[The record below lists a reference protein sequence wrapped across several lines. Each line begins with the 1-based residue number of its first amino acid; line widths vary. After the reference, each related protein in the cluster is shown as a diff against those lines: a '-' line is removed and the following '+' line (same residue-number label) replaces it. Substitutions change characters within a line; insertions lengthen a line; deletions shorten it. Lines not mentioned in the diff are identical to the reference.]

1 MARKVVLDVFAADEP
16 MLLLKG
22 AVDALNRRKDFS
34 FILTGKKDVILK
46 ELSKFKYDEKRVEI
60 INAEQVIESAERPS
74 EAVLAKRDSSLI
86 KAIMCLKND
95 DEAVGMISAGNTGAC
110 LAGCAALLGRLTG
123 VIYPTLAAMLPTAG
137 EHFVCL
143 LDCGAMV
150 DCTPKQL
157 AQFAVMGSTLESAMY
172 GISSPKVA
180 LLNVGTERGKGDA
193 LSKEAYE
200 ELLKLPINFV
210 GNMEARE
217 VLSGK
222 YDVAVC
228 DGFAGNM
235 VLKGI
240 EGSALFTVKLM
251 VESMKS
257 NLLQEKDKI
266 RKITGDVLKQI
277 DLSALLG
284 GVLLG
289 VKKPVVKVH
298 GNSTD
303 ETIPNAVEQ
312 LLALHDGGIIEKT
325 MELLNIIKES

>member
-1 MARKVVLDVFAADEP
+1 MNRKILLDVFAADEP

-22 AVDALNRRKDFS
+22 AVDALGRRDDFTL
-34 FILTGKKDVILK
+34 IITGKE
-46 ELSKFKYDEKRVEI
+46 ELIKAELDKYDYDKDRIEI
-60 INAEQVIESAERPS
+60 LNAEQVIESGERPS
-74 EAVLAKRDSSLI
+74 DALLSKRDSSL
-86 KAIMCLKND
+86 LKGIVRAKQD
-95 DEAVGMISAGNTGAC
+95 DVIGIISAGNTGAC
-110 LAGCAALLGRLTG
+110 LAGCAAFLGRLPG
-123 VIYPTLAAMLPTAG
+123 IVYPTLAATLPMASD
-137 EHFVCL
+137 HYLCL

-150 DCTPKQL
+150 DCTPVQL
-157 AQFAVMGSTLESAMY
+157 AQFAVMGSALESAMY
-172 GISSPKVA
+172 GIEAPRVA
-180 LLNVGTERGKGDA
+180 LLNVGVEKGKGDELTKA
-193 LSKEAYE
+193 AYE
-200 ELLKLPINFV
+200 EIEKLPLNFL

-240 EGSALFTVKLM
+240 EGSALFTVNLM
-251 VESMKS
+251 VESMKN
-257 NLLQEKDKI
+257 NLSQERDKI

-277 DLSALLG
+277 DLSTLLG

-289 VKKPVVKVH
+289 VKKPVIKAH

-303 ETIPNAVEQ
+303 RTIPNVVDQ

-325 MELLNIIKES
+325 VELLNIINES